1 MIDCIGIY
9 LLPFFVPVC
18 SATIR
23 LVYWVLRS
31 VCVSASVAPSLIIM
45 IALLGLLK
53 RYRNPPRVK
62 RLTRIIR
69 PTIAVLLGVMTIEF
83 FGDSYMEIGWIHT
96 VIVIIA
102 SYVLLEKRRGWLLRF
117 FVSTYCRLCLV
128 AILIYL
134 KYNKRQII
142 S

>member
-1 MIDCIGIY
+1 MHRDLFIAFFRAGMLSYDQADILGASIGV
-9 LLPFFVPVC
+9 F
-18 SATIR
+18 
-23 LVYWVLRS
+23 
-31 VCVSASVAPSLIIM
+31 ASVASSLIMM

-62 RLTRIIR
+62 RLTKIIR

-96 VIVIIA
+96 VILIIA
-102 SYVLLEKRRGWLLRF
+102 SYVLLEKRRGWFLRF
-117 FVSTYCRLCLV
+117 FVSIYCLFYLL
-128 AILIYL
+128 AITIYL